1 LDLPEVSLVAILDA
15 DKEGFL
21 RSERSLIQTMGR
33 CSRNVYGKVIL
44 YADEATGSMENAVRE
59 TKRRRELQMAYNRE
73 HNITPQTVKKKIHD
87 LLVEKEKELEV
98 EVKTEDFEHLAAD
111 DLRRLMKEAAE
122 KLDFERAAKI
132 RDLIAERE
140 RDK

>member
-1 LDLPEVSLVAILDA
+1 
-15 DKEGFL
+15 
-21 RSERSLIQTMGR
+21 
-33 CSRNVYGKVIL
+33 
-44 YADEATGSMENAVRE
+44 MENAVRE